1 MKETLAEIMAPSEQ
15 TDYLVELR
23 ARLTNTSPAGMEYA
37 IPQMVCTVTLLRTTT
52 ILHEALGHKL
62 QQYGVS
68 LAQYNL
74 LVVLYSAPDRK
85 LPMHAIGERMC
96 VTKTNITKLVDGL
109 ERSGMVF
116 RQPCPQDRRKV
127 FASLSELGIEL
138 VKKVLPE
145 QWMNAHY
152 LMSSLKQDEVATL
165 SYVLARLG
173 NAITEKCMNTDTHR
187 TDDLL
192 NKCLEKRF

>member
-1 MKETLAEIMAPSEQ
+1 MKESVSEIMATSEL
-15 TDYLVELR
+15 TDYTSELR
-23 ARLTNTSPAGMEYA
+23 ARLVKTSPAGMEHA
-37 IPQMVCTVTLLRTTT
+37 IPQMECTATLLRTTT
-52 ILHEALGHKL
+52 ILHDALGHKL
-62 QQYGVS
+62 QKYGVS

-74 LVVLYSAPDRK
+74 LVVLYSSPDRK

-116 RQPCPQDRRKV
+116 RQPCPADRRKV

-165 SYVLARLG
+165 SYLLARLG
-173 NAITEKCMNTDTHR
+173 STITEKCINSDNPEP
-187 TDDLL
+187 DSLL
-192 NKCLEKRF
+192 NKCLEKRL